1 MTLNHLYWDKIVSA
15 RDGVDCVYK
24 YSQWNMSERNT
35 LLLIPIADMP
45 GDFECDDLNCVPF
58 YLH

>member
-1 MTLNHLYWDKIVSA
+1 MKAYKNKLDLMTLNHLYWDKIVSA
-15 RDGVDCVYK
+15 RDSVDCVYK

-45 GDFECDDLNCVPF
+45 GDFRM
-58 YLH
+58 